1 MSSLATSNLDPRF
14 PWIRYWQIQAAVH
27 APNAHEDFSENEFL
41 RLPGD
46 HWPNAHEAD
55 GNLQTLPELLVHSA
69 VILLGRPGAGKT
81 TELELAHTE
90 GQATSDGR
98 AVILHRAKELDGNPC
113 SLFEGTA
120 WKRLSKKPVRLVLDG
135 ADELLMENP
144 KYLHQLTKHLKEN
157 LEEKPAGHFQVV
169 LSCRAAEWPEGQLTH
184 LWPPGQCVVARLC
197 QLTWE
202 AADAFVKHH
211 LHEQTEAFW
220 KEVWKLKIV
229 FLAVWP
235 HSLAELVQEYRLND
249 GRLPHSLFDLVHRAA
264 VRRCDVHHSETDDD
278 RRLRL
283 RYHDVETDWVYRL
296 AGRAAALTC
305 FSGRHQVSLRPGE
318 TSSYAISAEVLR
330 TTPEPQVDRSVKA
343 ITQADLDA
351 LPRTAMFARLTGG
364 RICFAHQ
371 LFREFMAAAWL
382 ADRGVTV
389 LQLENLFGSRA
400 VDGRWRHFPQLAA
413 IAAWL
418 ASTPD
423 QGRWRQF
430 LIANDP
436 AVLLRADA
444 ACLPDSDKRDIAKAL
459 LDRAV
464 QDRAVDS
471 GWQHRH
477 LRGLAC
483 EGLAEI
489 LRPYL
494 LNFSGANEA
503 ARDLAIDIAT
513 EANVTAVVPELWEA
527 IRHPNVKLR
536 PDMAH
541 ALSQLASDSCNEEWR
556 EVLDGEIPLD
566 EQGALLGVA
575 LTAMVPRQL
584 RVRDVIRHLIPKRDF
599 DIIGQYTLACSALVS
614 LMEKADALPV
624 VLHSANHHASGFGD
638 SYERDRES
646 FLSKAL
652 VWLADD
658 LDTPEAMTALVEW
671 WLAAIV
677 YHRHPPE
684 WEETNPTLKQLGFE
698 NPERRHA
705 FLECAIHHP
714 RLSYI
719 KGEDFFWASLDDFV
733 RMPDDLEWLA
743 QHLTGAET
751 REERIC
757 AGWLRN
763 AFYRNAQNSVD
774 REHLL
779 QAYQRS
785 SVLRSLL
792 PNLADGRS
800 VFEEIEERA
809 IAYRSK
815 DENRGEHIRTQ
826 QKKWDRE
833 HEEVVTLGFKKARE
847 IYDSG
852 DWKAWDCLGSA
863 LFRELNRAGGV
874 IELQQI
880 EHVHTKGEAWMLDAA
895 RRWLVHEAPAY
906 PVQDDRKAMNLGIPT
921 TWALYAL
928 WDKLDDDTDL
938 VQGVCR
944 GWLPHLFNNMLR
956 FSWEKGDFTTDRC
969 LQRFLPDSVVA
980 IFQVF
985 RHDYAHKGELYCV
998 RYLDCIAGQAVPEMK
1013 RMLLEIPPQPE
1024 GFFNALDWLAR
1035 ADIGAA
1041 KDVAGHWLLQVP
1053 EGRTEQSDVVLFA
1066 SIIVHL
1072 QGRLW
1077 PELRSRL
1084 WSQRETASRTLKVG
1098 FVRMGFHLDEQ
1109 LDLTK
1114 WPPDYLSDITELML
1128 MTFPPAH
1135 DPESRG
1141 GTVTPRQDIMHVRN
1155 RLISI
1160 MGDRGMTS
1168 AIRRLEMLGLHGT
1181 DRWLRNVHLRAVGV
1195 KQAAELRFIDPEDL
1209 LALAGNHDLRLVHDE
1224 DDLMDTLLLALDRY
1238 ERDLHTT
1245 SHGQSLRNDN
1255 GSAKHEERLSDHL
1268 AQWLGE
1274 NLKLHRIRENQ
1285 TVHGKREDITVVL
1298 NPPGQEPLS
1307 LTIEVKKHDS
1317 DKLLEKMNSQL
1328 KELYLKGQDQCHGIY
1343 VVFWFEDGDSPA
1355 HPGIETFEALT
1366 EYLAQQAEELSTP
1379 PYRIR
1384 FKVIDCRRSTKTLS
1398 DPHRKER
1405 GRKSGKLK
1413 RPRPKRSI

>member
-1 MSSLATSNLDPRF
+1 MSSLEPSDLKPQF
-14 PWIRYWQIQAAVH
+14 PWTRYWQIQAVYR
-27 APNAHEDFSENEFL
+27 PPTTQEDFGEDEFL
-41 RLPGD
+41 SLPGD
-46 HWPNAHEAD
+46 HWRTKQEARTH
-55 GNLQTLPELLVHSA
+55 LQTLSELLVHPA

-81 TELELAHTE
+81 TELEMAHAL
-90 GQATSDGR
+90 GQTRADGR
-98 AVILHRAKELDGNPC
+98 AVILHRAKELEGDPR
-113 SLFEGTA
+113 SLFEDAA
-120 WKRLSKKPVRLVLDG
+120 WKRASNKPIRLVLDG

-144 KYLHQLTKHLKEN
+144 KYLHQFAKHLKEK
-157 LEEKPAGHFQVV
+157 LDEKPTGHLQLV

-184 LWPPGQCVVARLC
+184 LWPQAQCVVARLC

-211 LHEQTEAFW
+211 LHEQAEAFW
-220 KEVWKLKIV
+220 NEVRKLKIV

-235 HSLAELVQEYRLND
+235 HSLAELVQEFRLNE
-249 GRLPHSLFDLVHRAA
+249 GRLPHSLFDLVHSAA
-264 VRRCDVHHSETDDD
+264 LRRCDVHHSETDDD

-283 RYHDVETDWVYRL
+283 RDHDVETDWVYRL
-296 AGRAAALTC
+296 AERAAALTC
-305 FSGRHQVSLRPGE
+305 FSGRHQLSLRPGD
-318 TSSYAISAEVLR
+318 TFTHAISAEVYR
-330 TTPEPQVDRSVKA
+330 STPEPQVDHSVKA
-343 ITQADLDA
+343 ISQADLDA
-351 LPRTAMFARLTGG
+351 LPRAAMFARLTGG

-464 QDRAVDS
+464 QDRAVDQ

-489 LRPYL
+489 LQPHL

-513 EANVTAVVPELWEA
+513 EANVTAVVPALWQA

-536 PDMAH
+536 TDMAH
-541 ALSQLASDSCNEEWR
+541 ALSQLARDSCNEEWR
-556 EVLDGEIPLD
+556 QVLDGEIPLD

-575 LTAMVPRQL
+575 LTSMVPRQL
-584 RVRDVIRHLIPKRDF
+584 KVRDVLRHLIPKRDF
-599 DIIGQYTLACSALVS
+599 EVDGHYTQACDSMVER
-614 LMEKADALPV
+614 MEKEDALPV
-624 VLHSANHHASGFGD
+624 VLHSTNHHASGFGS

-646 FLSKAL
+646 LLSKAL
-652 VWLADD
+652 VWLADE

-671 WLAAIV
+671 WWAAIV
-677 YHRHPPE
+677 YQRQPPE

-705 FLECAIHHP
+705 FLECAFHHP

-719 KGEDFFWASLDDFV
+719 KGDNFFWASLNDFV

-743 QHLTGAET
+743 QHLTGTET
-751 REERIC
+751 RKERIC

-779 QAYQRS
+779 QAHQRS

-809 IAYRSK
+809 TAYRSK
-815 DENRGEHIRTQ
+815 DENRGEYIRKQ

-833 HEEVVTLGFKKARE
+833 HEEVVTLGFKIARE

-863 LFRELNRAGGV
+863 LFRELNRAGGA

-895 RRWLVHEAPAY
+895 KRWLVHEAPAY

-938 VQGVCR
+938 VQGVFR

-985 RHDYAHKGELYCV
+985 RHEYAHKGELYCV
-998 RYLDCIAGQAVPEMK
+998 RYLDCIAAQAVPEMK

-1035 ADIGAA
+1035 ADISAA
-1041 KDVAGHWLLQVP
+1041 EDVARHWLLQVP
-1053 EGRTEQSDVVLFA
+1053 EGRMERSDVVLFA

-1084 WSQRETASRTLKVG
+1084 WSQREAASRTLRVG
-1098 FVRMGFHLDEQ
+1098 FVRMSFHLDEQ

-1135 DPESRG
+1135 DPEGRG

-1195 KQAAELRFIDPEDL
+1195 KQAAELRFIDPGDL
-1209 LALAGNHDLRLVHDE
+1209 LALAGDHDLRLVHDE
-1224 DDLMDTLLLALDRY
+1224 DGLTDALLLALDRY
-1238 ERDLHTT
+1238 ERDLHST

-1298 NPPGQEPLS
+1298 NLPSRDS
-1307 LTIEVKKHDS
+1307 LALAVEVKKHDS
-1317 DKLLEKMNSQL
+1317 DRLLEKMDSQL
-1328 KELYLKGQDQCHGIY
+1328 KELYLKAQNRSHGIY
-1343 VVFWFEDGDSPA
+1343 VVFWFEDGESPA
-1355 HPGIETFEALT
+1355 HPGIGTFRQLT
-1366 EYLAQQAEELSTP
+1366 EYLAKQAVQLSKP
-1379 PYRIR
+1379 PYRVCS
-1384 FKVIDCRRSTKTLS
+1384 KVIDCRASTMTPS
-1398 DPHRKER
+1398 DPHQKGR
-1405 GRKSGKLK
+1405 GPKCAK
-1413 RPRPKRSI
+1413 PRPPKSTRST